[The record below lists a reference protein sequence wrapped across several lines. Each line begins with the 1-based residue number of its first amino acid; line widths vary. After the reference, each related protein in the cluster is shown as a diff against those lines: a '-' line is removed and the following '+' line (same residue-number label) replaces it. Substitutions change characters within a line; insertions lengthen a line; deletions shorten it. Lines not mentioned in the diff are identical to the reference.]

1 MIKMVNT
8 VMGPVSSEEIGT
20 TLMHEHIVFGYT
32 GFDANTVQGNDMD
45 KACSTAV
52 KAMAD
57 IKECGGST
65 YVDATPNDSGR
76 NPLLY
81 RKIAQ
86 ESGMNII
93 CSTGLYNEA
102 QGGSPYFKFWGG
114 LRDLTEMLESL
125 FSTEIEV
132 GIGDTGIK
140 AGVIKVAS
148 GLNAITDY
156 EKIIFT
162 AAARTQKKTGVPII
176 THTEGG
182 TMGNEQAQLLIAEG
196 ANPKQIMI
204 GHSGG
209 SADLKYH
216 QRSLEQGVFLAFDRL
231 GLNAELWSAGPDNV
245 RISTILGL
253 INLGYTDQLILSHDR
268 VLTWL
273 GGELE
278 LSEEIAGNW
287 YPTHLFKNI
296 IPALKEAGV
305 TDEQIHTITV
315 KNPRKLFEG

>member
-1 MIKMVNT
+1 MVNT
-8 VMGPVSSEEIGT
+8 VMGPVSSKEIGT
-20 TLMHEHIVFGYT
+20 TLMHEHIVYGYT
-32 GFDANTVQGNDMD
+32 GFDANTVQVTDMD
-45 KACSTAV
+45 KAYSTAV
-52 KAMAD
+52 KAMAN
-57 IKECGGST
+57 IKKCGGST

-93 CSTGLYNEA
+93 CSTGLYSEA

-114 LRDLTEMLESL
+114 LRDLTEMLETL
-125 FSTEIEV
+125 FRTEIEV

-162 AAARTQKKTGVPII
+162 AAARAQKKTGVPII

-182 TMGNEQAQLLIAEG
+182 TMGNEQAQLLIKEG
-196 ANPKQIMI
+196 TNPKQIMI

-231 GLNAELWSAGPDNV
+231 GLNAELWSAGPDNL

-253 INLGYTDQLILSHDR
+253 INLGYTDQLILSHDC

-278 LSEEIAGNW
+278 LSEEIAGHW